1 MQSTPPIVLA
11 FSGHDP
17 SGGAGI
23 QADIEAVTSLG
34 AQIATVVT
42 ALTVQDTHK
51 VSKINAVDSSLVK
64 DQAKA
69 VLEDMPI
76 AAFKIGILG
85 SLENIE
91 AVHDIIHAYPD
102 IPVVMDPIIRAGDG
116 SRLSNQDMTLA
127 FSDLLFPLT
136 KVVTPNSNEAKW
148 LAPEADNLDS
158 CAQELMD
165 DGCEYVL
172 LTGTHESTEDVKNTL
187 YHQHRKVEDFYWQR
201 LEHEY
206 HGSGC
211 TLASA
216 IAALLAQGL
225 DMFNAVNEAQ
235 SYTWEALNA
244 GKQLGLGQYHPDR
257 FFWTR
262 EE

>member
-1 MQSTPPIVLA
+1 MNSNPPIVLSLA
-11 FSGHDP
+11 GHDP

-23 QADIEAVTSLG
+23 QADIETVTSLG
-34 AQIATVVT
+34 ARITTVVT
-42 ALTVQDTHK
+42 ALTVQDTQK
-51 VSKINAVDSSLVK
+51 VYKVIPVDADLIK
-64 DQAKA
+64 EQARA
-69 VLEDMPI
+69 VLEDMPV
-76 AAFKIGILG
+76 AAFKIGIMG
-85 SLENIE
+85 SMENIE
-91 AVHDIIHAYPD
+91 AVHEIIHQYPN

-116 SRLSNQDMTLA
+116 SRLSNEDMTLA
-127 FSDLLFPLT
+127 FSDLIFPLT
-136 KVVTPNSNEAKW
+136 TIVTPNSHEAMW
-148 LAPEADNLDS
+148 LASEADNLDS

-172 LTGTHESTEDVKNTL
+172 LTGTHESTKDVKNSL
-187 YHQHRKVEDFYWQR
+187 YHQHRKIEDFYWQR
-201 LEHEY
+201 LAHEY

-211 TLASA
+211 TIASA

-244 GKQLGLGQYHPDR
+244 GQQIGLGQYHPDR

>member
-1 MQSTPPIVLA
+1 MQITPPMVLA

-34 AQIATVVT
+34 ARIATVVT
-42 ALTVQDTHK
+42 ALTVQDTQQVAK
-51 VSKINAVDSSLVK
+51 VEAVDANLVQE
-64 DQAKA
+64 QAKA
-69 VLEDMPI
+69 ILEDMPVR
-76 AAFKIGILG
+76 AFKIGLLG

-91 AVHDIIHAYPD
+91 AVHEIIHQYPD
-102 IPVVMDPIIRAGDG
+102 IPVVMDPIIRAGAG
-116 SRLSNQDMTLA
+116 TRLSNDEMTLA
-127 FSDLLFPLT
+127 FSDLIFPLT
-136 KVVTPNSNEAKW
+136 DIVTPNSNEAIW

-172 LTGTHESTEDVKNTL
+172 ITGTHESTRDVKNTL

-235 SYTWEALNA
+235 SYTWESLHA
-244 GKQLGLGQYHPDR
+244 GSQLGLGQYHPDR

-262 EE
+262 DE

>member
-23 QADIEAVTSLG
+23 QADIEAASSLG
-34 AQIATVVT
+34 SQVASVVT
-42 ALTVQDTHK
+42 ALTVQDTQG
-51 VSKINAVDSSLVK
+51 VSKVQAVDPILVNE
-64 DQAKA
+64 QARA
-69 VLEDMPI
+69 ILEDMPVK
-76 AAFKIGILG
+76 AFKLGLLG
-85 SLENIE
+85 SIENIE
-91 AVHDIIHAYPD
+91 VVHEILHQYHD
-102 IPVVMDPIIRAGDG
+102 IPVVLDPIIKAGDG
-116 SRLSNQDMTLA
+116 SRLTNKDMTLA

-136 KVVTPNSNEAKW
+136 TIVTPNSNEAIW
-148 LAPEADNLDS
+148 LAPEADNLDA

-165 DGCEYVL
+165 DGCDYVL
-172 LTGTHESTEDVKNTL
+172 ITGTHESTKDVINSL
-187 YHQHRKVEDFYWQR
+187 YHEHRKIEDFYWQR
-201 LEHEY
+201 LSHEY

-216 IAALLAQGL
+216 IASLLAQGL

-235 SYTWEALNA
+235 AYTWEALSA
-244 GKQLGLGQYHPDR
+244 GQQLGLGQYHPDR

-262 EE
+262 DQ